1 MGKGFDVVDGQIKI
15 ISPEETRLAL
25 DDLVYEAVFTEDR
38 KEKEKRLTLVKEI
51 AKALGAIP
59 ASIYGLYQEMAREF
73 PGFTVPAINIR
84 GLTYDFARTVFRVA
98 LAHDVAAVIFEI
110 ARSEMSYTLQRPL
123 EYASVVTAAAAR
135 EGYEGPVFIQGDH
148 FQFKREAFF
157 AAPEKEEENIRKLT
171 DEALAAEFYQID
183 IDASTLVILEKPTL
197 EEQQHFNSLMTA
209 EMTNYIREREPE
221 GVTVNVGGEIG
232 EIGGHNSRPEELHA
246 FMKEYRRHL
255 QKEPGIGKI
264 SVQTGTTHG
273 GVVLP
278 DGKVAK
284 VAVDFETLRTLSE
297 IARREYGMAGAVQH
311 GASTLPDEMFHLF
324 PEVGCCEIHLATG
337 FQNLIYDHPALPE
350 SFRQEIY
357 DYLKKQFA
365 REWKEG
371 MTEAQFIYKTR
382 KKGFGPFKKKW
393 WDLPAE
399 VKEKIMESLGE
410 KISFLFEKL
419 KVKGT
424 KKIISETVK
433 PVLVRKEI
441 KD

>member
-1 MGKGFDVVDGQIKI
+1 MGTKGYEIINGQVEIT
-15 ISPEETRLAL
+15 SPEKARSAL
-25 DDLVYEAVFTEDR
+25 DELVYQAVFVEDR
-38 KEKEKRLTLVKEI
+38 EEKVQKLTLVKEI
-51 AKALGAIP
+51 AKALGAVP
-59 ASIYGLYQEMAREF
+59 ASIYGLYREMARQF

-84 GLTYDFARTVFRVA
+84 GLTYDFARTVFRIA
-98 LAHDVAAVIFEI
+98 LAHEVAAVIFEI

-123 EYASVVTAAAAR
+123 EYAAVVTAAAAR
-135 EGYEGPVFIQGDH
+135 EGYQGPVFIQGDH
-148 FQFKREAFF
+148 FQFKREAFL
-157 AAPEKEEENIRKLT
+157 AAPEKEKENIRKLV
-171 DEALAAEFYQID
+171 DEALEAEFYQID

-197 EEQQHFNSLMTA
+197 EEQQYFNSLMTA
-209 EMTNYIREREPE
+209 EMTNYIREHQPP
-221 GVTVNVGGEIG
+221 GVIVNVGGEIG

-255 QKEPGIGKI
+255 RREPGIGKI

-278 DGKVAK
+278 DGRVAK
-284 VAVDFETLRTLSE
+284 VAVDFDTLKLLSE
-297 IARREYGMAGAVQH
+297 IARKEYGMAGAVQH
-311 GASTLPDEMFHLF
+311 GASTLPEEMFHLF

-357 DYLKKQFA
+357 EYLKKQFA

-371 MTEAQFIYKTR
+371 LTEAQFLYKIR

-393 WDLPAE
+393 WDLDPKI
-399 VKEKIMESLGE
+399 KEKIMETLGE
-410 KISFLFEKL
+410 KINFLFEKL

-424 KKIISETVK
+424 KKIVSQTVE
-433 PVLVRKEI
+433 PVLVAKPLN
-441 KD
+441 

>member
-1 MGKGFDVVDGQIKI
+1 MQTKGFEIVDGKVRLT
-15 ISPEETRLAL
+15 SPAEARAAL

-38 KEKEKRLTLVKEI
+38 KEKERRLTLVKEV

-59 ASIYGLYQEMAREF
+59 SSIYGLYREMAREF

-135 EGYEGPVFIQGDH
+135 EGYQGPVFIQGDH

-157 AAPEKEEENIRKLT
+157 AAPEKEKANICKLV
-171 DEALAAEFYQID
+171 DEALEAEFYQID
-183 IDASTLVILEKPTL
+183 IDASTLVILEKETL

-209 EMTNYIREREPE
+209 EMTNYIREHEPE
-221 GVTVNVGGEIG
+221 GITVNVGGEIG

-246 FMKEYRRHL
+246 FMSEYRKHL
-255 QKEPGIGKI
+255 KHEPGISKI

-278 DGKVAK
+278 DGRVAQ
-284 VAVDFETLRTLSE
+284 VAVDFETLRILSE
-297 IARREYGMAGAVQH
+297 IARRDYGMAGAVQH
-311 GASTLPDEMFHLF
+311 GASTLPEEMFHLF

-337 FQNLIYDHPALPE
+337 FQNLIYDHPALPDD
-350 SFRQEIY
+350 FRQEIY
-357 DYLKKQFA
+357 DYLKKHFA
-365 REWKEG
+365 KEWKEG

-393 WDLPAE
+393 WDLDPSIKAR
-399 VKEKIMESLGE
+399 IMETLGE
-410 KISFLFEKL
+410 KIEFLFEKL
-419 KVKGT
+419 RVKGT
-424 KKIISETVK
+424 RGIVERTVK
-433 PVLVRKEI
+433 PVLIPKAI
-441 KD
+441 